1 MALPERSF
9 GPAPGEPATYLDTSR
24 SEVVDATAGQ
34 SALFIPGEDFVL
46 GASYERLGP
55 DLLLSGDDHSVFIK
69 GYFTHEEAGFIAA
82 CARTNFN

>member
-9 GPAPGEPATYLDTSR
+9 GPAPGGPATYLDTSR

-46 GASYERLGP
+46 GASYER
-55 DLLLSGDDHSVFIK
+55 
-69 GYFTHEEAGFIAA
+69 
-82 CARTNFN
+82 